1 MTREEDNSTVVFA
14 GYPNWWGDMPMILYS
29 FLENADLSGK
39 RVIPFVTHGGSG
51 FSGTVETIAKL
62 QPRAAVDRNGI
73 SISRNDVQ
81 DCVPDVSEWLK
92 NLK

>member
-1 MTREEDNSTVVFA
+1 MQT
-14 GYPNWWGDMPMILYS
+14 
-29 FLENADLSGK
+29 SGK
-39 RVIPFVTHGGSG
+39 GSSPSSPTAAAV
-51 FSGTVETIAKL
+51 FGTVETIAKL

-81 DCVPDVSEWLK
+81 DCAPDVSEWLK

>member
-1 MTREEDNSTVVFA
+1 M
-14 GYPNWWGDMPMILYS
+14 
-29 FLENADLSGK
+29 
-39 RVIPFVTHGGSG
+39 PFVTHGGSG

-81 DCVPDVSEWLK
+81 DCAPDVSEWLK

>member
-62 QPRAAVDRNGI
+62 QPRAAVDRKPLI
-73 SISRNDVQ
+73 CLFFAYSTTSIFICTSS
-81 DCVPDVSEWLK
+81 P
-92 NLK
+92 